1 MHLRAEVWK
10 LICSM
15 QVWSSVC
22 RIFQHFGAKGYDH
35 MLRQDVQ
42 FSGRT
47 DFIRA
52 NSGKI
57 WKNAFFK
64 ELHAYDRHILPFT
77 NESFYSKVLS
87 ILQNHCTIFSPLL
100 QFLFWKNSSKLVK
113 NIFFALKKTR
123 NNFCIFCYLCIS
135 TDKSIYLTH
144 IQNLSADDIS
154 LATHFDWKSDTHIL
168 LFLSCYFCKQ
178 SFR

>member
-1 MHLRAEVWK
+1 MIYQNLRWIGPHCHKLWMYHKLYIEGQSKNRRTHAVNQLVHLRAEVLK
-10 LICSM
+10 IHLFNASLL
-15 QVWSSVC
+15 C

-87 ILQNHCTIFSPLL
+87 ILQTHCTIFGQL
-100 QFLFWKNSSKLVK
+100 
-113 NIFFALKKTR
+113 
-123 NNFCIFCYLCIS
+123 
-135 TDKSIYLTH
+135 
-144 IQNLSADDIS
+144 
-154 LATHFDWKSDTHIL
+154 
-168 LFLSCYFCKQ
+168 
-178 SFR
+178 